1 MGDRIAVLKDGIL
14 LQCDAPRVLY
24 ENPLNAYVAAFVGS
38 PPMNLLSAR
47 VEHTWALLGDVDV
60 VELPLGRNLVAELTG
75 PEVTIGFR
83 PDKVKL
89 APPGTG
95 LFAHVE
101 AVENLGYVSYA
112 HCTAGLG
119 DRRKDVIVRCEP
131 GRTPTPGTAVG
142 IALDPAEIHYFEP
155 RSGRRLHAVR

>member
-1 MGDRIAVLKDGIL
+1 
-14 LQCDAPRVLY
+14 VLY
-24 ENPLNAYVAAFVGS
+24 ENPLNSYVAAFVGS